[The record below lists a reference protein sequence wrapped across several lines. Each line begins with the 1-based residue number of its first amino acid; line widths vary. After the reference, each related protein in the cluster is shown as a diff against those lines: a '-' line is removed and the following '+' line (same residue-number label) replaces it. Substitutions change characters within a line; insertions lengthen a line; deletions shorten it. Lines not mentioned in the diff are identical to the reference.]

1 LQLHC
6 NILKRI
12 LPSKCQLK
20 VKAMEKLTDKL
31 TDKLTGKLTTKVMS
45 RVQPSNMIA
54 GSAHMAAKTKL

>member
-12 LPSKCQLK
+12 LPPKCQLK
-20 VKAMEKLTDKL
+20 VKAMEKL

>member
-12 LPSKCQLK
+12 HPSKCQLK
-20 VKAMEKLTDKL
+20 VKAMEKL